1 MVESKE
7 IARPGAATPGRAG
20 EQNNFQSIS
29 FQSPQGHF
37 TPAGVQIQGI
47 LLPGRENAIP
57 LRDLVSLTG
66 LDART
71 VRVMIQ
77 AERLAGALILS
88 DNKRG
93 YFLPGDDEERREF
106 VRSMRHR
113 AEAILRAAEAV
124 ERG

>member
-1 MVESKE
+1 M
-7 IARPGAATPGRAG
+7 
-20 EQNNFQSIS
+20 
-29 FQSPQGHF
+29 
-37 TPAGVQIQGI
+37 
-47 LLPGRENAIP
+47 
-57 LRDLVSLTG
+57 RDLVSLTG

-77 AERLAGALILS
+77 AERLAGAPILS

>member
-1 MVESKE
+1 MMIGTNEN
-7 IARPGAATPGRAG
+7 ARPEAATSERAMGKNACQSNSIQPQFDCTSTALRVQELLCPG
-20 EQNNFQSIS
+20 Q
-29 FQSPQGHF
+29 
-37 TPAGVQIQGI
+37 
-47 LLPGRENAIP
+47 ENAI
-57 LRDLVSLTG
+57 LMRDLVSLTG

-77 AERLAGALILS
+77 AERLAGAPILS